1 MLGVLSEAWSVM
13 TVQKNFKRLVRAR
26 AAKTGESYQAALRQ
40 LRADAADTGTGTE
53 AHVEAIRTYFE
64 AWEEHLHSWQ
74 LNGGPYQPF
83 RVAVPLEAMQW
94 GALRHSNA
102 AVRRSCLDV
111 LDHKANDASK
121 DVFRSA
127 LADPVPAVRVIAL
140 HGLSCERCREGDL
153 CVADVV
159 PDLIDLLRRDDSP
172 KVRHAVLLPLALLAD
187 RDERIGKAL
196 AVAAHNDLDSLVRRV
211 AADVLE
217 FGQRGYKS
225 RKATR
230 RRLRLRPDNGENP
243 AGGQTDAGT
252 SV

>member
-1 MLGVLSEAWSVM
+1 M
-13 TVQKNFKRLVRAR
+13 TIQKDFKRLVRAR

-40 LRADAADTGTGTE
+40 LRADAVDTDTK
-53 AHVEAIRTYFE
+53 AHVQAIRTYFE
-64 AWEEHLHSWQ
+64 AWEEHLREWQ
-74 LNGGPYQPF
+74 VKGGPYHPF
-83 RVAVPLEAMQW
+83 RVAIPLEAMQW
-94 GALRHSNA
+94 GALRHDNA

-121 DVFRSA
+121 DVFCSA

-140 HGLSCERCREGDL
+140 HGLSCERCREDDL

-159 PDLIDLLRRDDSP
+159 PDLIDLLHRDDSP

-196 AVAAHNDLDSLVRRV
+196 AVTAHDDSDALVRRV

-230 RRLRLRPDNGENP
+230 RRLRLHPDSGEYP
-243 AGGQTDAGT
+243 AGGETDAGT
-252 SV
+252 SL